1 MEISHSSIKIFE
13 QGSCISK
20 NNAGDIFIGVFGED
34 GEKQD
39 EGL

>member
-1 MEISHSSIKIFE
+1 MKIFDK
-13 QGSCISK
+13 GVCISK
-20 NNAGDIFIGVFGED
+20 NNQGDIFIGALGED